1 MASNRWAFLTLLSVI
16 RVGMGVQFQSVGAA
30 GPAIRDGLGLDYA
43 SLGALAGSYMLLGA
57 AIALPAGWL
66 SARFGDRRI
75 LLTGLSLMVAG
86 GVGIAFADSFATAL
100 AWRLISGCGAVMLN
114 IVVSKMA
121 MDRFDDASLGL
132 AMGIMLGAWPLG
144 IALGSIFLPYFVDAL
159 SWRGIMLASAATC
172 AGFLILAAAALPP
185 ASRPATVVRG
195 GFLPGRAAA
204 AVIAAGLVWTFAN
217 AGYIILLGFAPTF
230 YVERGYTLAEA
241 GAILSL
247 ASLATIP
254 VGPLGGWLG
263 QRFGHP
269 LALTI
274 ICIVLVSVGIL
285 ALLDTAHPA
294 VALLLTGAVLGL
306 PSGLIVALP
315 ARVLAPDKRALGM
328 GLFYSV
334 FYVGIGVLAP
344 FAGWLRDITARP
356 EAPFVTAAIL
366 NLLAIPALAA
376 FIRLSR
382 RPNGPK
388 GPRPCPSI

>member
-1 MASNRWAFLTLLSVI
+1 M
-16 RVGMGVQFQSVGAA
+16 
-30 GPAIRDGLGLDYA
+30 P
-43 SLGALAGSYMLLGA
+43 
-57 AIALPAGWL
+57 
-66 SARFGDRRI
+66 
-75 LLTGLSLMVAG
+75 
-86 GVGIAFADSFATAL
+86 
-100 AWRLISGCGAVMLN
+100 
-114 IVVSKMA
+114 
-121 MDRFDDASLGL
+121 
-132 AMGIMLGAWPLG
+132 
-144 IALGSIFLPYFVDAL
+144 
-159 SWRGIMLASAATC
+159 
-172 AGFLILAAAALPP
+172 
-185 ASRPATVVRG
+185 RG
-195 GFLPGRAAA
+195 GFLPARAAA

-263 QRFGHP
+263 QRFGRP
-269 LALTI
+269 ISLTI

-285 ALLDTAHPA
+285 ALLDTGHPA

-315 ARVLAPDKRALGM
+315 ARVLTPEKRALGM

-356 EAPFVTAAIL
+356 EAPFVTAAVL

-376 FIRLSR
+376 FIHLARFR
-382 RPNGPK
+382 K
-388 GPRPCPSI
+388 A